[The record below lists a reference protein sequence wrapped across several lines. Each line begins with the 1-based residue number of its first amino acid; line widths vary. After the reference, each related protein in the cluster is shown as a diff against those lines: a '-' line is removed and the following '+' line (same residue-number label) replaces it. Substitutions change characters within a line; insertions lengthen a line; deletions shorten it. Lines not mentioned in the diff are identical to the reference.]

1 MKKMEKKWPFVFNGI
16 VIFCLILLILG
27 MRWQAKKEESEVL
40 NVTESLQK
48 ESEITSFSEEEEA
61 VLYMLSALKKNDL
74 DMALRGC
81 AIDETALQINFVK
94 TAEELPGMQLID
106 LPAPTSDYSYYF
118 PLTSAEMTKVYI
130 EQFEEL
136 STEIPEIETLEVLEI
151 AEKKEKER
159 EEQLAE
165 CLAAQEVS
173 ELEIYVKCGEQS
185 YRLGFTAVRYEKNW
199 KIHSLKEGLLYETD
213 IPACVQMEEMREAKK
228 TYVLPNQLTG
238 ANYFQAMP
246 ISEKTPQRAVEQFIY
261 AIEKGD
267 LTRAL
272 AFATTESSQDT
283 SPELLKKQGEYA
295 KELKTMLYGF
305 LGTEDARLYGK
316 SEEQLNKLRGKLNP
330 EYMVYLDLIKVIPIE
345 TEENTETVKQYAGLY
360 SYNGKNYLTGYT
372 LCRQEDGWQ
381 IQSLSAPALS
391 LESGEVMRLSK
402 EESRKTSEQSVLKAE
417 KNER

>member
-1 MKKMEKKWPFVFNGI
+1 MQKQERKENRKKISGAEKNICKKWKKNGPFVFNGI

-118 PLTSAEMTKVYI
+118 PLTSAEMTKAYI

-173 ELEIYVKCGEQS
+173 ELGNLCEMWGTELQT
-185 YRLGFTAVRYEKNW
+185 RGFTAVRYEKNW

-213 IPACVQMEEMREAKK
+213 ITCLCADGR
-228 TYVLPNQLTG
+228 
-238 ANYFQAMP
+238 
-246 ISEKTPQRAVEQFIY
+246 
-261 AIEKGD
+261 
-267 LTRAL
+267 
-272 AFATTESSQDT
+272 
-283 SPELLKKQGEYA
+283 
-295 KELKTMLYGF
+295 
-305 LGTEDARLYGK
+305 DARGEK
-316 SEEQLNKLRGKLNP
+316 KR
-330 EYMVYLDLIKVIPIE
+330 M
-345 TEENTETVKQYAGLY
+345 
-360 SYNGKNYLTGYT
+360 
-372 LCRQEDGWQ
+372 CFQ
-381 IQSLSAPALS
+381 IS
-391 LESGEVMRLSK
+391 
-402 EESRKTSEQSVLKAE
+402 
-417 KNER
+417 

>member
-118 PLTSAEMTKVYI
+118 PLTSAEMTKAYI

-283 SPELLKKQGEYA
+283 SPELLKNRENMQ
-295 KELKTMLYGF
+295 
-305 LGTEDARLYGK
+305 K
-316 SEEQLNKLRGKLNP
+316 S
-330 EYMVYLDLIKVIPIE
+330 
-345 TEENTETVKQYAGLY
+345 
-360 SYNGKNYLTGYT
+360 
-372 LCRQEDGWQ
+372 
-381 IQSLSAPALS
+381 
-391 LESGEVMRLSK
+391 
-402 EESRKTSEQSVLKAE
+402 
-417 KNER
+417 

>member
-118 PLTSAEMTKVYI
+118 PLTSAEMTKAYI

-199 KIHSLKEGLLYETD
+199 KIHSLKEGLL
-213 IPACVQMEEMREAKK
+213 
-228 TYVLPNQLTG
+228 
-238 ANYFQAMP
+238 FQAMP

>member
-1 MKKMEKKWPFVFNGI
+1 MFQWHRHILFDPADSGNALAGEKG
-16 VIFCLILLILG
+16 
-27 MRWQAKKEESEVL
+27 ESEVL

-61 VLYMLSALKKNDL
+61 VLYMLSALKKTTLIWHLEDVQL
-74 DMALRGC
+74 MRQLCRSILKDSRG
-81 AIDETALQINFVK
+81 
-94 TAEELPGMQLID
+94 LPGMQLID

-118 PLTSAEMTKVYI
+118 PLTSAEMTKAYI

-213 IPACVQMEEMREAKK
+213 IPACVQMEEMREGKK
-228 TYVLPNQLTG
+228 NVCASKSADRCQLFSG
-238 ANYFQAMP
+238 DANFR
-246 ISEKTPQRAVEQFIY
+246 KTPQRAVEQFIY

-283 SPELLKKQGEYA
+283 SPELLKKQGRICKRVKNNA
-295 KELKTMLYGF
+295 VWIFRYGRCKIVREKRR
-305 LGTEDARLYGK
+305 T
-316 SEEQLNKLRGKLNP
+316 
-330 EYMVYLDLIKVIPIE
+330 
-345 TEENTETVKQYAGLY
+345 
-360 SYNGKNYLTGYT
+360 
-372 LCRQEDGWQ
+372 
-381 IQSLSAPALS
+381 
-391 LESGEVMRLSK
+391 
-402 EESRKTSEQSVLKAE
+402 AE
-417 KNER
+417 